1 MPTSVSLTMCCWL
14 SNIWNSAV
22 KRDNAMLLQRLLS
35 IPIPLRRIARL
46 QTSLSLDSYSHAMA
60 QTRKNNPIGKRQK
73 RSKSS
78 GTRPVEGSNEQVLL
92 ADVQKVLGS
101 HSSNQDDQEKVS
113 GDGYVSPERFSE
125 IEVEILELS
134 STGDGLG
141 LSPNS
146 DHVYVVP
153 FTAPGDV
160 VRAKVVNHFVVEN
173 YTLTDFINVI
183 KPSRLRDDSRI
194 GCRYFAKC
202 SGCQLQMLSYKDQL
216 AHKKTII
223 ERAYKNFSALVPE
236 LIPEIGDTIGSPLQ
250 YSYRTK
256 LTPHFDRPPGIM
268 SRAARRLGSG
278 EHGFVEV
285 PPIGFMQKGRRRTID
300 IEECPIGTKVVNLG
314 MKRERKKVAAE
325 LTKYKR
331 GATVL
336 LREST
341 TRRPMDPETARTGG
355 TSERDPDY
363 IGSDADE
370 KDEGGFYKHTLL
382 AVNFTQ
388 ATITSSH
395 PKYYETKSC
404 ISDQNA
410 TSIEYIDDYVFTNKA
425 GAFFQNNNSILP
437 RFTAY
442 IRHNILHPN
451 SSTSKPEI
459 KHLIDAY
466 CGSGLFTVTLSSLFT
481 SSIGIDIAGASV
493 LSARANATENNI
505 ANATFITA
513 DAAALFKEVDFDSDS
528 TAVVID
534 PPRKGCDDEFLSQLL
549 KYGPKRIVY
558 VSCNVH
564 TQARDVGVMV
574 QGKGGHRYELESL
587 RGFDFF
593 PQTGHVESVAILNR
607 VEETE
612 MVRAEEAPINIEI
625 KHSKQEESL
634 PGSASS
640 YTKSS

>member
-1 MPTSVSLTMCCWL
+1 MFL
-14 SNIWNSAV
+14 
-22 KRDNAMLLQRLLS
+22 RRLLT
-35 IPIPLRRIARL
+35 IPIPLRGIFRL
-46 QTSLSLDSYSHAMA
+46 QTPLSLKLYFCAMA
-60 QTRKNNPIGKRQK
+60 QAKKNLPIGKRQK
-73 RSKSS
+73 TSKSS
-78 GTRPVEGSNEQVLL
+78 GTRPVDGSNEQVLL
-92 ADVQKVLGS
+92 ADVQRLLKS
-101 HSSNQDDQEKVS
+101 HSSNGGDQGEIQ
-113 GDGYVSPERFSE
+113 GYGYVSPEPFSE
-125 IEVEILELS
+125 VEVEILELS

-153 FTAPGDV
+153 FTAPGDIV
-160 VRAKVVNHFVVEN
+160 QAKVVNHFVAEN
-173 YTLTDFINVI
+173 YTLTDFIKVV
-183 KPSRLRDDSRI
+183 KPSRQRDDSRI

-202 SGCQLQMLSYKDQL
+202 SGCQFQMLSYEDQL
-216 AHKKTII
+216 FHKKTII

-256 LTPHFDRPPGIM
+256 LTPHFDRPPGIV
-268 SRAARRLGSG
+268 SRTARRSGLG
-278 EHGFVEV
+278 EHGFAEA

-331 GATVL
+331 GATIL

-341 TRRPMDPETARTGG
+341 TRKPRDPETPRTGA
-355 TSERDPDY
+355 TSERDPEY
-363 IGSDADE
+363 VGLDADE
-370 KDEGGFYKHTLL
+370 EDAQGFYKHTLL
-382 AVNFTQ
+382 AVDITQ
-388 ATITSSH
+388 ATITTSH
-395 PKYYETKSC
+395 PGYIETKSC

-410 TSIEYIDDYVFTNKA
+410 TSIEYVDDYIFTNKA

-442 IRHNILHPN
+442 IRDNILTHN
-451 SSTSKPEI
+451 SSTSMSEI
-459 KHLIDAY
+459 RHLIDAY

-481 SSIGIDIAGASV
+481 SSIGIDIAGASIV
-493 LSARANATENNI
+493 SAKANATKNNI

-513 DAAALFKEVDFDSDS
+513 DAAALFKEVDFDPDR

-534 PPRKGCDDEFLSQLL
+534 PPRKGCDDDFISQLL
-549 KYGPKRIVY
+549 KYGPKRIIY

-564 TQARDVGVMV
+564 TQARDVGMMV
-574 QGKGGHRYELESL
+574 QGKGGHKYELESL

-593 PQTGHVESVAILNR
+593 PQTGHVEAVAVLNR
-607 VEETE
+607 AEHTET
-612 MVRAEEAPINIEI
+612 VRIKESPIDIEI
-625 KHSKQEESL
+625 QDSKQEESL
-634 PGSASS
+634 LDNRSS
-640 YTKSS
+640 